1 MLTRRKVLTAL
12 GAGAGIAMLPARLAL
27 AAAPGDRR
35 FALVILRGGMDG
47 LAAVPPYGD
56 RELKDLRRGQLAIA
70 EPGQADG
77 ALDLGGRYGLHP
89 ALAPIHEFYRRGE
102 MLVIHAAC
110 SSYRGRSH
118 FDGQDVLESGVATPH
133 GARDG
138 WVNRALAAMQG
149 ATMQPAAGGA
159 RQGLALGQTVPLAL
173 RGQVPVASWAPNAL
187 PALEPGLMQTIAEL
201 YRRDALLGPAL
212 AEGLKS
218 QAFADEVM
226 NDGQRVNQPPSA
238 GAQQFKQAASAAG
251 KLMAPANGPKIAVM
265 DIGGWDTHANQGGAR
280 GRLAGA
286 LQVLAEGLKDM
297 AEALGPAWRQT
308 AVLVV
313 TEFGRTAAVN
323 GTGGTDHGIGGA
335 AFLLGGAVAGGRVL
349 ADWPGLSQ
357 GKLYEGRDL
366 AATTDLRAVAKAV
379 LIQHLGIAAAAVE
392 ARVFPDS
399 AAARPTPKLL
409 RA

>member
-1 MLTRRKVLTAL
+1 MSMLTRRHVLAGL
-12 GAGAGIAMLPARLAL
+12 GAGAGAALLPARLAL
-27 AAAPGDRR
+27 AAAPGSRR

-56 RELKDLRRGQLAIA
+56 PALKDLRRGQLAIA
-70 EPGQADG
+70 EPGQPDG

-89 ALAPIHEFYRRGE
+89 ALGPIHDFYKRGE
-102 MLVIHAAC
+102 LLVIHAAC
-110 SSYRGRSH
+110 STYRGRSH

-138 WVNRALAAMQG
+138 WINRALAAMQG
-149 ATMQPAAGGA
+149 PAGGQ
-159 RQGLALGQTVPLAL
+159 RQGLALGQSVPLAL
-173 RGQVPVASWAPNAL
+173 RGAVPVASWAPNAL

-201 YRRDALLGPAL
+201 YRQDALLGPAL
-212 AEGLKS
+212 AEGLKA
-218 QAFADEVM
+218 QAFADSVM
-226 NDGQRVNQPPSA
+226 SDGQRMNQPPA
-238 GAQQFKQAASAAG
+238 QGAQQFRQAASAAG

-280 GRLAGA
+280 GRLANA
-286 LQVLAEGLKDM
+286 LQVLAEGLKDL
-297 AEALGPAWRQT
+297 AEALGPAWKET
-308 AVLVV
+308 AVLVA

-323 GTGGTDHGIGGA
+323 GTGGTDHGIAGA

-349 ADWPGLSQ
+349 ADWPGLDG

-366 AATTDLRAVAKAV
+366 MPTTDLRAVAKTL
-379 LIQHLGIAAAAVE
+379 LIQHLGVPAQAVE
-392 ARVFPDS
+392 ASVFPDS
-399 AAARPTPKLL
+399 AAARPLPKLL

>member
-1 MLTRRKVLTAL
+1 MTVLTRRRVLAGL
-12 GAGAGIAMLPARLAL
+12 GAGAGAVLLPARLAL

-35 FALVILRGGMDG
+35 FVLVILRGGMDG

-56 RELKDLRRGQLAIA
+56 PALKDLRRGALAIP
-70 EPGQADG
+70 EPGQPDG

-89 ALAPIHEFYRRGE
+89 ALAPIHDFYKRGE
-102 MLVIHAAC
+102 LLVIHAAC

-138 WVNRALAAMQG
+138 WVNRALAALQG
-149 ATMQPAAGGA
+149 PPGGP
-159 RQGLALGQTVPLAL
+159 RQGLALGQSVPLAL
-173 RGQVPVASWAPNAL
+173 RGAVPVASWAPNAL

-201 YRRDALLGPAL
+201 YRQDALLGPAL

-218 QAFADEVM
+218 QAFADSVM
-226 NDGQRVNQPPSA
+226 SGGQRMNQPPA
-238 GAQQFKQAASAAG
+238 QGAQQFRQAAAAAG
-251 KLMAPANGPKIAVM
+251 KLMAPGNGPRVAVM

-280 GRLAGA
+280 GRLANA
-286 LQVLAEGLKDM
+286 LQVLAEGLKDL
-297 AEALGPAWRQT
+297 AEALGPAWRRT
-308 AVLVV
+308 VVLVA

-323 GTGGTDHGIGGA
+323 GTGGTDHGIAGA

-349 ADWPGLSQ
+349 ADWPGLD
-357 GKLYEGRDL
+357 GGRLYEGRDL
-366 AATTDLRAVAKAV
+366 APTTDLRAVAKAV
-379 LIQHLGIAAAAVE
+379 LIQHLGVPAQAVE
-392 ARVFPDS
+392 QRVFPDS
-399 AAARPTPKLL
+399 AAARPPAKLL

>member
-1 MLTRRKVLTAL
+1 MLTRRHVLAAL
-12 GAGAGIAMLPARLAL
+12 GAGAALFPARLAL
-27 AAAPGDRR
+27 AAAPGDKR
-35 FALVILRGGMDG
+35 FVLVILRGGMDG

-56 RELKDLRRGQLAIA
+56 PALKDLRRGQLAIA
-70 EPGQADG
+70 EPGQPDG

-89 ALAPIHEFYRRGE
+89 ALAPIHAFYKRGE

-138 WVNRALAAMQG
+138 WVNRALAAMQ
-149 ATMQPAAGGA
+149 AAPGGA

-173 RGQVPVASWAPNAL
+173 RGSVPVASWAPNAM

-201 YRRDALLGPAL
+201 YRSDELLGPAL

-218 QAFADEVM
+218 QAFADRVM
-226 NDGQRVNQPPSA
+226 NDGQRMNQPPAA
-238 GAQQFKQAASAAG
+238 GAQQFKQAAAAAG
-251 KLMAPANGPKIAVM
+251 KLMAPVNGPKLAVM

-286 LQVLAEGLKDM
+286 LQVLAEGLRDL

-323 GTGGTDHGIGGA
+323 GTGGTDHGTAGA

-349 ADWPGLSQ
+349 ADWPGLAG

-366 AATTDLRAVAKAV
+366 APTTDLRAVAKTV
-379 LIQHLGIAAAAVE
+379 LTQHLAIPAQTVD
-392 ARVFPDS
+392 ARVFPGS
-399 AAARPTPKLL
+399 AAARPIAKLL

>member
-1 MLTRRKVLTAL
+1 MLTRRHVLAAL
-12 GAGAGIAMLPARLAL
+12 GAGAALFPARLAL
-27 AAAPGDRR
+27 AAAPGDKR
-35 FALVILRGGMDG
+35 FVLVILRGGMDG

-56 RELKDLRRGQLAIA
+56 PALKDLRRGQLAIA
-70 EPGQADG
+70 EPGQPDG

-89 ALAPIHEFYRRGE
+89 ALAPIHAFYKRGE

-138 WVNRALAAMQG
+138 WVNRALAAMQ
-149 ATMQPAAGGA
+149 AAPGGA

-173 RGQVPVASWAPNAL
+173 RGSVPVASWAPNAM

-201 YRRDALLGPAL
+201 YRSDELLGPAL

-218 QAFADEVM
+218 QAFADRVM
-226 NDGQRVNQPPSA
+226 NDGQRMNQPPAA
-238 GAQQFKQAASAAG
+238 GAQQFKQAAAAAG
-251 KLMAPANGPKIAVM
+251 KLMAPGNGPKVAVM

-286 LQVLAEGLKDM
+286 LQVLAEGLRDM

-323 GTGGTDHGIGGA
+323 GTGGTDHGTAGA

-349 ADWPGLSQ
+349 ADWPGLAS

-366 AATTDLRAVAKAV
+366 APTTDLRAVAKTV
-379 LIQHLGIAAAAVE
+379 LTQHLAIPAQTVD
-392 ARVFPDS
+392 ARVFPGS
-399 AAARPTPKLL
+399 AAARPIAKLL
-409 RA
+409 RV

>member
-1 MLTRRKVLTAL
+1 MLTRRHVLTAL
-12 GAGAGIAMLPARLAL
+12 GASAAVFPARLAL
-27 AAAPGDRR
+27 AAAPGDKR
-35 FALVILRGGMDG
+35 FVLVILRGGMDG

-56 RELKDLRRGQLAIA
+56 PALKDLRRGQLAIA
-70 EPGQADG
+70 EPGQPDG

-89 ALAPIHEFYRRGE
+89 ALAPIHAFYKRGE

-138 WVNRALAAMQG
+138 WVNRALAAMH
-149 ATMQPAAGGA
+149 AAPGGA

-173 RGQVPVASWAPNAL
+173 RGPVPVASWAPNAM
-187 PALEPGLMQTIAEL
+187 PALEPGLMQAIAEL
-201 YRRDALLGPAL
+201 YRGDELLGPAL

-218 QAFADEVM
+218 QAFADQVM
-226 NDGQRVNQPPSA
+226 NDGQRMNQPPAA
-238 GAQQFKQAASAAG
+238 GAQQFKQAAAAAG
-251 KLMAPANGPKIAVM
+251 KLMAPANGPKVAVM
-265 DIGGWDTHANQGGAR
+265 DIGGWDTHANQGGAH

-286 LQVLAEGLKDM
+286 LQVLAEGLRDL
-297 AEALGPAWRQT
+297 AEALGPAWKQT

-323 GTGGTDHGIGGA
+323 GTGGTDHGTAGA
-335 AFLLGGAVAGGRVL
+335 AFLLGGAIAGGRVL
-349 ADWPGLSQ
+349 ADWLGLAG

-366 AATTDLRAVAKAV
+366 VPTIDLRAVAKTM
-379 LIQHLGIAAAAVE
+379 LTQHLAIPAQAVD

-399 AAARPTPKLL
+399 AAARPIAKLL